1 MIGFRRIEMK
11 HCKTCNTTKPLSDFG
26 LLRGKP
32 RHICKECRKQE
43 SKDWY
48 EKNKDR
54 KKALSQKYK
63 HIKKDKDLQSTY
75 GIDLETYHKMLAEQ
89 NHQCKICLAHQDTL
103 KRAMCVD
110 HDHNTGKVRGLLCD
124 TCNRSL
130 GLLKD
135 NVDTLMRAV
144 DYLRGKL

>member
-1 MIGFRRIEMK
+1 MK
-11 HCKTCNTTKPLSDFG
+11 HCKTCNTTKPLSEFG

-32 RHICKECRKQE
+32 RHICKECRKVE
-43 SKDWY
+43 SKTWY
-48 EKNKDR
+48 ENNKDR
-54 KKALSQKYK
+54 KKELSKAYR

-75 GIDLETYHKMLAEQ
+75 GIDLATYNQMLVNQ
-89 NHQCKICLAHQDTL
+89 CYSCKICSKHQTEL

-110 HDHNTGKVRGLLCD
+110 HDHETGKVRGLLCD

-135 NVDTLMRAV
+135 SVDTLMRAV
-144 DYLRGKL
+144 YYLQGKL

>member
-1 MIGFRRIEMK
+1 MK

-32 RHICKECRKQE
+32 RHICKDCRKIE
-43 SKDWY
+43 SKQWY
-48 EKNKDR
+48 ENNKDR
-54 KKALSQKYK
+54 KKELSKQYK
-63 HIKKDKDLQSTY
+63 HIKKDKDLQTTY
-75 GIDLETYHKMLAEQ
+75 GINLATYNTMLVEQ
-89 NHQCKICLAHQDTL
+89 GCRCKICQKPQGDL
-103 KRAMCVD
+103 KRALCVD

-135 NVDTLMRAV
+135 NVNILERAV
-144 DYLRGKL
+144 KYLEGKL

>member
-1 MIGFRRIEMK
+1 MK

-48 EKNKDR
+48 AQNKDR
-54 KKALSQKYK
+54 KKEISQKYR

-75 GIDLETYHKMLAEQ
+75 GIDLATYYKMLDEQ
-89 NHQCKICLAHQDTL
+89 NHQCKICSAHQDTL

-110 HDHNTGKVRGLLCD
+110 HDHATGKVRGLLCD

-135 NVDTLMRAV
+135 NVDTMLRAV
-144 DYLRGKL
+144 KYLQGNL

>member
-1 MIGFRRIEMK
+1 MK
-11 HCKTCNTTKPLSDFG
+11 HCKTCDTTKPLSDFG

-48 EKNKDR
+48 EQNKDR
-54 KKALSQKYK
+54 KKELSQKYR
-63 HIKKDKDLQSTY
+63 HIKKDKDLQATY
-75 GIDLETYHKMLAEQ
+75 GIDLATYHKMLAEQ
-89 NHQCKICLAHQDTL
+89 NHQCKICSAHQDTL

-110 HDHNTGKVRGLLCD
+110 HDHKTGKVRGLLCD

-135 NVDTLMRAV
+135 NIDTLMKAV
-144 DYLRGKL
+144 KYLKGEL